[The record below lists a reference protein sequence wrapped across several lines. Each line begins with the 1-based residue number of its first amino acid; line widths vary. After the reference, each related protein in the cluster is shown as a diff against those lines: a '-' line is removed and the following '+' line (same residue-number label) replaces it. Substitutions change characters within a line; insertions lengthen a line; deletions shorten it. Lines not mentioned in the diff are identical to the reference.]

1 MSIREKIKYLF
12 SIIFILFFYLNAEA
26 KPEVGRIVQLTG
38 DVDLTDIDTG
48 MKIVPGIGA
57 KIHENHKI
65 RTGNKAFMEILLN
78 DNTKIFIRD
87 LTIIQISSLK
97 MKSDNPPTTI
107 NFNTG
112 KIRIK
117 LSKQFKNW
125 NLLVKTNVAIIGVKD
140 IDTDLGVITTDYES
154 KLAVFEGEA
163 YIANSNREIIKSY
176 DVKVKEETSIKLNVP
191 PMEPIVLPQE
201 ILDVWLDYYDVVD
214 KNRIIIKDRQDTG
227 IIDSILRK
235 KKF

>member
-1 MSIREKIKYLF
+1 MSIQGKIKYLF
-12 SIIFILFFYLNAEA
+12 SIIIILFFYLNAEA

-48 MKIVPGIGA
+48 IKIVPGIGA
-57 KIHENHKI
+57 KIHGNHKI
-65 RTGNKAFMEILLN
+65 RTGNKAFLEILLN
-78 DNTKIFIRD
+78 DNTKIFLRE
-87 LTIIQISSLK
+87 LSIIQISNLR
-97 MKSDNPPTTI
+97 MKADNPPTTI

-112 KIRIK
+112 KIRIN

-125 NLLVKTNVAIIGVKD
+125 NLLVKTNVAVIGVRD
-140 IDTDLGVITTDYES
+140 IDTDLGIITTEYES

-176 DVKVKEETSIKLNVP
+176 DVKAREETGIMLNVP

-214 KNRIIIKDRQDTG
+214 KNRIIIKNRQDTG

-235 KKF
+235 RKF